1 MWGYSNTETLGGCEM
16 ESAFS
21 AFLLSSINTET
32 QALLK
37 PGVRE
42 DRGGFSAALEADG
55 LLEYDLWLEIIS
67 HRCWKVHNAPSHVA
81 SAKWSFFVTQLNK
94 CMNCPFSGFRSCCF
108 WKWSSG
114 GAMGWWQELLV
125 LLVLLY
131 ACMILYSHVCYWLSL
146 SLELFGRFCWILRTE
161 FFSLSTSEKQSECS

>member
-108 WKWSSG
+108 WWSEVLEVLWVGDRSSWCCWFYC
-114 GAMGWWQELLV
+114 MFVWYCIVMYVIGW
-125 LLVLLY
+125 
-131 ACMILYSHVCYWLSL
+131 VCFWN
-146 SLELFGRFCWILRTE
+146 C
-161 FFSLSTSEKQSECS
+161 LSTFVEF